1 MKVIDTEIPEVKIIE
16 PVVYKDNRGYFYES
30 FNNKEFTE
38 KVFSVIFIQDNE
50 SCSSANTLRGMH
62 WQKPPYAQSKLV
74 RCTHGALI
82 DFAIDIRVGSPTFMK
97 YVKILLTPENKKQFF
112 IPRGFAHGFISLEDN
127 TILQYKCDN
136 LYNKESEGALT
147 YKIIPELNKK
157 DEMFE
162 YNISDKDMNAPS
174 LEEAIKNG
182 SLFKYNDNLY

>member
-16 PVVYKDNRGYFYES
+16 PAVYKDNRGYFYES

-38 KVFSVIFIQDNE
+38 KVCSVNFIQDNE

>member
-16 PVVYKDNRGYFYES
+16 PTVYKDNRGYFYES

-38 KVFSVIFIQDNE
+38 KVFSVKFMQDNE

-182 SLFKYNDNLY
+182 SLFKYDDNLY

>member
-112 IPRGFAHGFISLEDN
+112 IPRGFAHVFISLEDN